1 MPLVKDEYKAPL
13 WVRNGHVNSIYP
25 YFFRKPAMPP
35 YVRERW
41 VTSDGDFIDI
51 DQWLQGSRNL
61 VVLSHGL
68 EGSSSSQYIVS
79 ASHLFSNHG
88 WDVLAMNHRSCSG
101 ELNLSAQMYH
111 SGFTKDLHFITV
123 KKAIEYEH
131 VLLLGYSL
139 GGNMISKYLGDQVYT
154 VPDNVLA
161 GIGVSVPTHLASG
174 AKELGLLK
182 NKIFTY
188 GFLRT
193 LIPKALKKAEQ
204 YPDLLDRD
212 RIKRIKTLVEF
223 DDVVTGPLHGFQNAM
238 DYYEQCSSVYHLENI
253 SKPLLMINAL
263 DDPFLGKACFP
274 NEIAKTSQLF
284 HLNTTKFGGH
294 VGFHSMST
302 FYYPEL
308 KALNFAKQLLNK
320 SADLK

>member
-1 MPLVKDEYKAPL
+1 MPLIKDEYRAPL
-13 WVRNGHVNSIYP
+13 WVRNGHINSIYP
-25 YFFRKPAMPP
+25 YFFRKPSLPP
-35 YVRERW
+35 YERQRW
-41 VTSDGDFIDI
+41 ETPDGDFIDV
-51 DQWLQGSRNL
+51 DQLLQGSETL
-61 VVLSHGL
+61 VILSHGL
-68 EGSSSSQYIVS
+68 EGSSTSQYIIS
-79 ASHLFSNHG
+79 ASQLFASHG

-101 ELNLSAQMYH
+101 EINRSSQMYH
-111 SGFTKDLHFITV
+111 SGFTKDLAYIID
-123 KKAIEYEH
+123 KKAKEYQH

-139 GGNMISKYLGDQVYT
+139 GGNMISKYLGDQIYE
-154 VPDNVLA
+154 VPENILA

-193 LIPKALKKAEQ
+193 LIPKALEKASQFPE
-204 YPDLLDRD
+204 LLDSE
-212 RIKRIKTLVEF
+212 RIKKIKTLVEF
-223 DDVVTGPLHGFQNAM
+223 DDVVTGPLHGFENAM

-253 SKPLLMINAL
+253 VKPLLMINAL

-274 NEIAKTSQLF
+274 SDIAQASHLF

-294 VGFHSMST
+294 VGFHSNST

-308 KALNFAKQLLNK
+308 KALDFANQLLK
-320 SADLK
+320 RMC